1 MADAKPADKNV
12 LGLSIE
18 LQLTALNANTAL
30 MDFGNKATELST
42 QVSESFTKSFDTIAT
57 SIEGLNTK
65 TLPLVGSYNTLA
77 ASLTGITATLTGFD
91 GIVGKSYDTLAKS
104 LEDVTA
110 ALTDFEEAAF
120 KLAEGYV
127 APTAAVNEL
136 IFKTEQFNEWVSEL
150 SVKALNK
157 LKMAYEE
164 VAKVQTSMIAEM
176 IDYLEGDFKD
186 YHTKL
191 EEIKFFQEDTYKFVK
206 DADPILK
213 KMADNFVKIAD
224 AGPDMMAAFKD
235 AADYLINDNEGVQQL
250 LTTFN
255 AISEA
260 IKAKNEQ
267 HAIENAM
274 VGAERGVLNKIL
286 ELGKQKEE
294 QEKRNASQMEAQRR
308 VLNFVLQTYRD
319 IDELAERF
327 HKANYRATG
336 SMYELA
342 GATAQV
348 AVQSGMA
355 NKEAGEM
362 VAALLHVQ
370 TPKAEYAKLAT
381 SMVQIERMTGLGAKS
396 LASYSR
402 TLRNLGIPAMD
413 LSKRIK
419 TLAADM
425 GRFRIESEDAAIIIE
440 IMNEKYINLGK
451 TLSEKTLSALQ
462 AVTAADLSLAKAHGI
477 STAAVKK
484 YSDTTFET
492 LIALQA
498 ATGRYIETIEDQQR
512 AHMDLGLIIHQ
523 RLQAAG
529 SDIQSQARQMMVLQQ
544 QYSLTGEEVRLFA
557 EKGKMLEKFGI
568 DPDAPDALEQYQK
581 AMETAAPMAD
591 KFMSSMG
598 TLGKQLSMIW
608 TKFSGVIAYFVIPI
622 LEAMAAI
629 IEHLN
634 YIIDGFT
641 TSVEDLIENFDKTD
655 STNDFT
661 KCIKGLAI
669 GIAYLIAFLRDIPG
683 HLATFW
689 MWCEE
694 FWILWP
700 FLRGIRAIGQ
710 VIQMFG
716 NVLGITGEKIGW
728 VFKLLIGGLILFV
741 ALGPTI
747 ASVFVSLGMW
757 LPKLFDAIKVAGQK
771 TAEAIGYI
779 GEAFL
784 KFVRDLASVAWTA
797 IIKLAALAVV
807 VVILAAAFLIL
818 AHALKVM
825 ADIPFKRL
833 AAGMLVLG
841 VALLFAVILLA
852 KAGAIA
858 TIASP
863 VIGLLA
869 VIFAG
874 IALVAVALAYA
885 FVLAADATIALF
897 KEITGE
903 RVGLVALLGINFMVL
918 AAGMIIFSVAAIAF
932 LIGVALFVFGGAA
945 FAVMA
950 WIVGAATTTLA
961 ANMDK
966 LSKAMSPGL
975 GAWLEEVGDGMGSM
989 LSKIGTGIQLAA
1001 VGTAMLP
1008 LANGLSKIGE
1018 AFAAGGTTMGASFK
1032 SFVEGLAA
1040 FTNVDKGIAET
1051 MKAIGLPL
1059 MILAGG
1065 ISAIALAMAGT
1076 DASFGIKFKAVAEGI
1091 AAVVTAFGGIDKSA
1105 LDLMT
1110 QLTVPLTALGQT
1122 IASLSTTFAG
1132 VDPAFTEKFKLVA
1145 IDIGAGISAFKGI
1158 DVGVADVIVAIS
1170 AALSQ
1175 FSTAVVLLQQTFG
1188 SLDIGFIENIKT
1200 VALGLSGIATTL
1212 AATALPLILGASGLA
1227 QGAIFLGHA
1236 ATAIDTAVTAMSTSV
1251 GILSEISTSL
1261 LASTTNINT
1270 AGKLM
1275 TTGALSLIYGGYL
1288 LAKASPALYV
1298 AAKDVIASAGVLS
1311 LAGYILLNFSS
1322 VIKTSGEAALM
1333 GAKSL
1338 VATGEELLKASEGL
1352 KKAGPALNEA
1362 LTQFKDVLPTLKS
1375 VGDQLGP
1382 AASSLMVGSYK
1393 ILMSSVFL
1401 GIAINAIATHMA
1413 KLTSFV
1419 DPIERL
1425 AGAFERLSASMLS
1438 MKNSVGN
1445 LAELPLEAI
1454 IQSFQKFSPTEAALT
1469 KIERLSIALEKI
1481 GKEYAKSIENETQI
1495 AAELTTGK
1503 VTTSS
1508 NTPQEKKDDPGIK
1521 TNQILNESKDTLE
1534 KILEAVVPSDKP
1546 KFTNFGS
1553 GLFNSSRGFE
1563 I

>member
-1 MADAKPADKNV
+1 
-12 LGLSIE
+12 
-18 LQLTALNANTAL
+18 
-30 MDFGNKATELST
+30 
-42 QVSESFTKSFDTIAT
+42 
-57 SIEGLNTK
+57 
-65 TLPLVGSYNTLA
+65 
-77 ASLTGITATLTGFD
+77 
-91 GIVGKSYDTLAKS
+91 
-104 LEDVTA
+104 
-110 ALTDFEEAAF
+110 
-120 KLAEGYV
+120 
-127 APTAAVNEL
+127 
-136 IFKTEQFNEWVSEL
+136 
-150 SVKALNK
+150 
-157 LKMAYEE
+157 
-164 VAKVQTSMIAEM
+164 
-176 IDYLEGDFKD
+176 
-186 YHTKL
+186 
-191 EEIKFFQEDTYKFVK
+191 
-206 DADPILK
+206 
-213 KMADNFVKIAD
+213 
-224 AGPDMMAAFKD
+224 
-235 AADYLINDNEGVQQL
+235 
-250 LTTFN
+250 
-255 AISEA
+255 
-260 IKAKNEQ
+260 
-267 HAIENAM
+267 
-274 VGAERGVLNKIL
+274 
-286 ELGKQKEE
+286 
-294 QEKRNASQMEAQRR
+294 
-308 VLNFVLQTYRD
+308 
-319 IDELAERF
+319 
-327 HKANYRATG
+327 
-336 SMYELA
+336 
-342 GATAQV
+342 
-348 AVQSGMA
+348 
-355 NKEAGEM
+355 
-362 VAALLHVQ
+362 
-370 TPKAEYAKLAT
+370 
-381 SMVQIERMTGLGAKS
+381 
-396 LASYSR
+396 
-402 TLRNLGIPAMD
+402 
-413 LSKRIK
+413 
-419 TLAADM
+419 
-425 GRFRIESEDAAIIIE
+425 
-440 IMNEKYINLGK
+440 
-451 TLSEKTLSALQ
+451 
-462 AVTAADLSLAKAHGI
+462 
-477 STAAVKK
+477 
-484 YSDTTFET
+484 
-492 LIALQA
+492 
-498 ATGRYIETIEDQQR
+498 
-512 AHMDLGLIIHQ
+512 
-523 RLQAAG
+523 
-529 SDIQSQARQMMVLQQ
+529 
-544 QYSLTGEEVRLFA
+544 
-557 EKGKMLEKFGI
+557 
-568 DPDAPDALEQYQK
+568 
-581 AMETAAPMAD
+581 
-591 KFMSSMG
+591 
-598 TLGKQLSMIW
+598 
-608 TKFSGVIAYFVIPI
+608 
-622 LEAMAAI
+622 
-629 IEHLN
+629 
-634 YIIDGFT
+634 
-641 TSVEDLIENFDKTD
+641 
-655 STNDFT
+655 
-661 KCIKGLAI
+661 
-669 GIAYLIAFLRDIPG
+669 
-683 HLATFW
+683 
-689 MWCEE
+689 
-694 FWILWP
+694 
-700 FLRGIRAIGQ
+700 
-710 VIQMFG
+710 
-716 NVLGITGEKIGW
+716 
-728 VFKLLIGGLILFV
+728 
-741 ALGPTI
+741 
-747 ASVFVSLGMW
+747 
-757 LPKLFDAIKVAGQK
+757 
-771 TAEAIGYI
+771 
-779 GEAFL
+779 
-784 KFVRDLASVAWTA
+784 
-797 IIKLAALAVV
+797 
-807 VVILAAAFLIL
+807 
-818 AHALKVM
+818 
-825 ADIPFKRL
+825 
-833 AAGMLVLG
+833 
-841 VALLFAVILLA
+841 
-852 KAGAIA
+852 
-858 TIASP
+858 
-863 VIGLLA
+863 
-869 VIFAG
+869 
-874 IALVAVALAYA
+874 
-885 FVLAADATIALF
+885 
-897 KEITGE
+897 
-903 RVGLVALLGINFMVL
+903 
-918 AAGMIIFSVAAIAF
+918 
-932 LIGVALFVFGGAA
+932 
-945 FAVMA
+945 
-950 WIVGAATTTLA
+950 
-961 ANMDK
+961 
-966 LSKAMSPGL
+966 
-975 GAWLEEVGDGMGSM
+975 
-989 LSKIGTGIQLAA
+989 
-1001 VGTAMLP
+1001 MLP
-1008 LANGLSKIGE
+1008 LANGLLKISE
-1018 AFAAGGTTMGASFK
+1018 AFAAAGPSLGASFK
-1032 SFVEGLAA
+1032 SFVDGLAA
-1040 FTNVDKGIAET
+1040 FTNVDKGIAAT

-1145 IDIGAGISAFKGI
+1145 TDIGAGISAFKNI